1 MSELSKIRLNKVVR
15 EFNISLERVVEFLS
29 SKGHEIDARPT
40 TKISQIQY
48 DLLLNEFSSDRSSR
62 VESHDLSEE
71 KKKEKEELRLKVEK
85 ERELKIQRQVITSKS
100 SVQQFKK
107 VGEIDLNKPKPKTE
121 NQVDKNDKK
130 SELAD
135 KKNEEVFKDKSKNRI
150 DTKYE
155 KLSGLKQTGQTID
168 LESLKKPEKE
178 EIENKPKRKRR
189 RIAKDIINKEAVTN
203 KKPNLKFNKNRVT
216 PASPP
221 SDDEVQKQIKET
233 LDKLQTSSKSKASK
247 YRKEKRDTHKK
258 RSEEDVE
265 KTEAEKKVIKVTE
278 FITVGEIATMMDVSG
293 NDIIS
298 ACMSLGIMVTMNQRL
313 DAEILTLVADEFGY
327 AVEFVTA
334 EIEESIQE
342 QEDKPED
349 LLSLSLIH
357 I

>member
-121 NQVDKNDKK
+121 NQVDKSDKK

-135 KKNEEVFKDKSKNRI
+135 KKNELVFEDKSKNRI

-168 LESLKKPEKE
+168 LESLKKPEKVE
-178 EIENKPKRKRR
+178 NENKPKRKRR
-189 RIAKDIINKEAVTN
+189 RIAKDIRLRRGINAS
-203 KKPNLKFNKNRVT
+203 R
-216 PASPP
+216 PAGC
-221 SDDEVQKQIKET
+221 VWLAKRT
-233 LDKLQTSSKSKASK
+233 TSGLFGAS
-247 YRKEKRDTHKK
+247 
-258 RSEEDVE
+258 
-265 KTEAEKKVIKVTE
+265 
-278 FITVGEIATMMDVSG
+278 
-293 NDIIS
+293 
-298 ACMSLGIMVTMNQRL
+298 
-313 DAEILTLVADEFGY
+313 
-327 AVEFVTA
+327 
-334 EIEESIQE
+334 
-342 QEDKPED
+342 
-349 LLSLSLIH
+349 
-357 I
+357 